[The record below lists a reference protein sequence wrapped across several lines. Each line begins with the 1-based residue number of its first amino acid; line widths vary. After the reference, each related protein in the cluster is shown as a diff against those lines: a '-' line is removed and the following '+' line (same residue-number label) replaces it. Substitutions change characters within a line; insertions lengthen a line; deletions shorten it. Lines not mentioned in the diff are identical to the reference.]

1 MSRLMTT
8 LLAGVAALA
17 AAGCVSDE
25 GAAAPPAKA
34 PEAKKEPAKPKIP
47 ANPWDGTGMT
57 VWEDDKGG
65 QWVFLDSDK
74 AGVADFFSGK
84 APAKKETR
92 PKLAPGGKDLH
103 SNSAAALDAFALWKP
118 GFAVRSQ
125 KEKDKTYVWIFKEG
139 AKELAEFDKAGT
151 LAKHTTKSIPGGPMV
166 KGPDADT
173 LDAYLAKKYPDKK

>member
-1 MSRLMTT
+1 MSKLATT

-17 AAGCVSDE
+17 AAGCVTDE
-25 GAAAPPAKA
+25 PAAAPPAKA
-34 PEAKKEPAKPKIP
+34 PEAKKAEPAKPKIP

-57 VWEDDKGG
+57 VWEDSKGG
-65 QWVFLDSDK
+65 QWVFLDAEK
-74 AGVADFFSGK
+74 AALADFHAHKEPAGK
-84 APAKKETR
+84 QTR
-92 PKLAPGGKDLH
+92 PKLAPGGKDL
-103 SNSAAALDAFALWKP
+103 NGTAAALDAFALWKP

-125 KEKDKTYVWIFKEG
+125 REKDKTYVWIFKEG

-173 LDAYLAKKYPDKK
+173 LDAYLAKKYPAK